1 MENYYKLVADL
12 QCAYQRLRSLQ
23 ERQEAIFDR
32 YFPVTIKYK
41 PISSTGG
48 ESKDKM
54 LGYLEE
60 LEESG
65 IAKDLEEAIKNVNS
79 IQHRVANM
87 EIILRGVENI
97 TGNDSLEF
105 KVMNLKYYEN
115 RSYTLQQIA
124 DRLHYSID
132 RVKQVSAEIERKL
145 KDNYYTKNTLQK

>member
-1 MENYYKLVADL
+1 
-12 QCAYQRLRSLQ
+12 
-23 ERQEAIFDR
+23 
-32 YFPVTIKYK
+32 
-41 PISSTGG
+41 
-48 ESKDKM
+48 M

-115 RSYTLQQIA
+115 RSYTPQQIA

-132 RVKQVSAEIERKL
+132 RVKQVSAEIEKKIKR
-145 KDNYYTKNTLQK
+145 

>member
-32 YFPVTIKYK
+32 YFPVTVKYK

-79 IQHRVANM
+79 IQHRVA
-87 EIILRGVENI
+87 
-97 TGNDSLEF
+97 NDSLEF